1 MYPYGSCPCFST
13 PLVAQNGP
21 LEEAQMLL
29 KEFEANGDDLE
40 ELKEASRKART
51 ALVTG
56 STLDI
61 KVTAATIA
69 MSTGYLHKSK
79 ASLSQSRTSWT

>member
-1 MYPYGSCPCFST
+1 MDLVPFFFAR
-13 PLVAQNGP
+13 LVAQNGP

-29 KEFEANGDDLE
+29 KEFETNVDDLE

-61 KVTAATIA
+61 KFIAATIA
-69 MSTGYLHKSK
+69 ISTGYLHKSK
-79 ASLSQSRTSWT
+79 ASLL